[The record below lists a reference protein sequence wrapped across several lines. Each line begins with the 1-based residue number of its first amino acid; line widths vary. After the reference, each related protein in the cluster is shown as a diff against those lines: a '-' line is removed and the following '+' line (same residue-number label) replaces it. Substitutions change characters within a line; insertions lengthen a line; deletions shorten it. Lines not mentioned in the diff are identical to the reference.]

1 MKSRNSLYACLAALA
16 LGCGQVAYADS
27 GGTAV
32 DGAAIADESQ
42 GANWLSY
49 GRTYSEKRFSRLAQ
63 ITDANVSQL
72 GVDWYLDLPDARM
85 LANTPLVVDGVLYFE
100 AGYNVVHAVD
110 AATGLQVVLDLIDG
124 DRDPTD
130 LPRLV
135 DEFG

>member
-1 MKSRNSLYACLAALA
+1 MRAC
-16 LGCGQVAYADS
+16 C
-27 GGTAV
+27 
-32 DGAAIADESQ
+32 
-42 GANWLSY
+42 
-49 GRTYSEKRFSRLAQ
+49 
-63 ITDANVSQL
+63 
-72 GVDWYLDLPDARM
+72 
-85 LANTPLVVDGVLYFE
+85 ANTPLVVDGVLYFE